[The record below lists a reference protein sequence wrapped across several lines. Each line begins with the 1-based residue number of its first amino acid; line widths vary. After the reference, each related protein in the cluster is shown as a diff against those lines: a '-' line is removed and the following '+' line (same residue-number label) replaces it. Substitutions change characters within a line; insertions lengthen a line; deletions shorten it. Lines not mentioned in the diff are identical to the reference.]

1 MHMQTVPNSHRRAR
15 RGRVLVAAIATA
27 GLLAACSSS
36 TDTAEPSPAP
46 APAPDAAPAEPDFE
60 LTRDIRFIV
69 TYSPGG
75 GFDTYSRGFA
85 QVLGETYAN
94 GQSVVVDNVTPIQ
107 EGVNTIFTSDAD
119 GYLIGMLPFPAAIA
133 QEILF
138 PDVSPWV
145 TEEFTILGSIEEN
158 DYAVYVKS
166 DSPYQS
172 VADLQAGSGLK
183 ALTVEKGSSS
193 SLAAL
198 AAIGGLDLDAS
209 LIFGAEGSAEVG
221 AALIRGDIDFAVYGA
236 TDFTGFVE
244 SGDLTP
250 ILFLGAEESKPDVD
264 YLRDVQTVR
273 AAGFPDL
280 EGAVTEVRLITGPPG
295 MSPEVEAFW
304 KAKAAEI
311 MFSAELQAW
320 SETAGRPIVP
330 RDAASAQVIVDAQ
343 IANFR
348 ENAEFFRTLFEAN

>member
-1 MHMQTVPNSHRRAR
+1 MQTVTSPHRRAR
-15 RGRVLVAAIATA
+15 RGRALVAAIAAA

-36 TDTAEPSPAP
+36 SDSGTPAPSPAP
-46 APAPDAAPAEPDFE
+46 APAPAPAEPAFE
-60 LTRDIRFIV
+60 LSRTVRFIV

-85 QVLGETYAN
+85 QVLGENFAN
-94 GQSVVVDNVTPIQ
+94 GQSVVVDNITPIQ

-138 PDVSPWV
+138 PDVSPWE
-145 TEEFTILGSIEEN
+145 TDQFTILGSIEEN
-158 DYAVYVKS
+158 DYAVYVRS
-166 DSPYQS
+166 DSPFQTID
-172 VADLQAGSGLK
+172 DLRAGTGLR

-198 AAIGGLDLDAS
+198 AAIGGLGLDAR
-209 LIFGAEGSAEVG
+209 LIFGAEGSAEVA
-221 AALIRGDIDFAVYGA
+221 AALIRGDIEFAVYGA

-244 SGDLTP
+244 SGDLRP
-250 ILFLGAEESKPDVD
+250 ILFLGAEENKPDVA

-273 AAGFPDL
+273 AAGFPEL

-295 MSPEVEAFW
+295 MSPAVEAFW
-304 KAKAAEI
+304 KAKAAEVL
-311 MFSAELQAW
+311 FSDQLKAW

-330 RDAASAQVIVDAQ
+330 RDAASAQAVVDAQ

-348 ENAEFFRTLFEAN
+348 ANADTFRALFDAN

>member
-1 MHMQTVPNSHRRAR
+1 MQTVTSPHRRAR
-15 RGRVLVAAIATA
+15 RGRTLVAAIAAA

-36 TDTAEPSPAP
+36 SDSGTPAPSPSPAP
-46 APAPDAAPAEPDFE
+46 APAEPDFE
-60 LTRDIRFIV
+60 LTRTVRFIV

-85 QVLGETYAN
+85 QVLGENYAN
-94 GQSVVVDNVTPIQ
+94 GQSVVVENITPIQ

-119 GYLIGMLPFPAAIA
+119 GYVIGMLPFPAAIA

-138 PDVSPWV
+138 PAVSPWV
-145 TEEFTILGSIEEN
+145 TDQFTILGSIEEN

-166 DSPYQS
+166 DSPYQTLT
-172 VADLQAGSGLK
+172 DLQAASGLR

-198 AAIGGLDLDAS
+198 AAIGGLGLDAR
-209 LIFGAEGSAEVG
+209 LIFGAEGSAEVA
-221 AALIRGDIDFAVYGA
+221 AALIRGDIEFAVYGA

-244 SGDLTP
+244 SGDLRP
-250 ILFLGAEESKPDVD
+250 ILFLGAEENKPDVA

-273 AAGFPDL
+273 AAGFPEL

-295 MSPEVEAFW
+295 MSPAVEAFW
-304 KAKAAEI
+304 KAKAAEV
-311 MFSAELQAW
+311 MFSAELKAW

-330 RDAASAQVIVDAQ
+330 RDAASAQAVVDAQ

-348 ENAEFFRTLFEAN
+348 ANAETFRALFEAN

>member
-1 MHMQTVPNSHRRAR
+1 MQTVSSSHRRAR
-15 RGRVLVAAIATA
+15 RGRVLVAAIAAA

-36 TDTAEPSPAP
+36 TETAEPAPAP

-60 LTRDIRFIV
+60 LTRTIRYIV

-94 GQSVVVDNVTPIQ
+94 GQSVVVENITPIQ

-145 TEEFTILGSIEEN
+145 TDEFTILGSIEEN
-158 DYAVYVKS
+158 DYAIYVKS
-166 DSPYQS
+166 DSPYQTI
-172 VADLQAGSGLK
+172 ADLQAGSGLK

-198 AAIGGLDLDAS
+198 SAIGGLNIDAS
-209 LIFGAEGSAEVG
+209 LVFGAEGSAEV
-221 AALIRGDIDFAVYGA
+221 AASLIRGDIDFAVYGA

-244 SGDLTP
+244 SGDLKP
-250 ILFLGAEESKPDVD
+250 ILYLGSEESKPGEG
-264 YLRDVQTVR
+264 YLRDVPTVR
-273 AAGFPDL
+273 AAGFPEL

-295 MSPEVEAFW
+295 MSPAVEAFW
-304 KAKAAEI
+304 KAKVAEVL
-311 MFSAELQAW
+311 FSAELQAW
-320 SETAGRPIVP
+320 SETAGRRIVP
-330 RDAASAQVIVDAQ
+330 RDAASAQGVVDAQ

-348 ENAEFFRTLFEAN
+348 ANADKFKALFDAN

>member
-1 MHMQTVPNSHRRAR
+1 
-15 RGRVLVAAIATA
+15 
-27 GLLAACSSS
+27 
-36 TDTAEPSPAP
+36 
-46 APAPDAAPAEPDFE
+46 
-60 LTRDIRFIV
+60 LTRTVRFIV

-75 GFDTYSRGFA
+75 GFDTYSRGFT

-94 GQSVVVDNVTPIQ
+94 GQSVVVENISPVQ

-119 GYLIGMLPFPAAIA
+119 GYVIGMLPFPAAIA

-138 PDVSPWV
+138 PAVSPWV
-145 TEEFTILGSIEEN
+145 TDQFTILGSIEEN

-166 DSPYQS
+166 DSPYQTL
-172 VADLQAGSGLK
+172 ADLQAGTGLR

-209 LIFGAEGSAEVG
+209 LIFGAEGSAEVA
-221 AALIRGDIDFAVYGA
+221 AALIRGDIEFAVYGA

-244 SGDLTP
+244 SGDLRP
-250 ILFLGAEESKPDVD
+250 ILFLGAEENKPDVA
-264 YLRDVQTVR
+264 YMRDVQTVR
-273 AAGFPDL
+273 AAGFPEL

-295 MSPEVEAFW
+295 MSPAVEAFW
-304 KAKAAEI
+304 KAKAAEV
-311 MFSAELQAW
+311 MFSAEMKDW

-330 RDAASAQVIVDAQ
+330 RDAASAQAVVDAQ

-348 ENAEFFRTLFEAN
+348 ANAETFRALFDAN

>member
-1 MHMQTVPNSHRRAR
+1 MQTVTSPHRRAR
-15 RGRVLVAAIATA
+15 RGRTLVAAIAAA

-36 TDTAEPSPAP
+36 SDTDTAEPSPAP
-46 APAPDAAPAEPDFE
+46 APAPAPAEPDFE
-60 LTRDIRFIV
+60 LSRTVRFIV

-107 EGVNTIFTSDAD
+107 EGVNTIFTADAD

-145 TEEFTILGSIEEN
+145 TDEFTILGSIEEN
-158 DYAVYVKS
+158 DYAVYVRS
-166 DSPYQS
+166 DSPYQTI
-172 VADLQAGSGLK
+172 ADLQAGTGLR

-198 AAIGGLDLDAS
+198 AAIGGLGLDAS

-244 SGDLTP
+244 SGDLSP

-273 AAGFPDL
+273 AAGFPEL

-330 RDAASAQVIVDAQ
+330 RDAASAQAVVDAQ

-348 ENAEFFRTLFEAN
+348 ANAETFRALFDAN